1 MDLNDTQR
9 VAIGAAVDGLYRD
22 GTYAAPKMDKEA
34 ARQTFIAAVENGWS
48 FGDLERALSDD
59 KKANIKD
66 YLDASKSLGDARDQI
81 VNALDNLYPSFVPG
95 VEEDLRSAICILEQ
109 VASFADAIAKG
120 EEERPSARTYARNR
134 AIIEHLCFAW
144 VDIFGEIPGTSRNA
158 YESKRAK
165 GLGAPGQRFVAL
177 VLSVVAGAHEP
188 GRPPFDLINT
198 VIEELNRDDTRAVR
212 SLGYLSVFGAD

>member
-66 YLDASKSLGDARDQI
+66 YLDASKSLRGM
-81 VNALDNLYPSFVPG
+81 P
-95 VEEDLRSAICILEQ
+95 
-109 VASFADAIAKG
+109 
-120 EEERPSARTYARNR
+120 
-134 AIIEHLCFAW
+134 
-144 VDIFGEIPGTSRNA
+144 EIR
-158 YESKRAK
+158 
-165 GLGAPGQRFVAL
+165 
-177 VLSVVAGAHEP
+177 
-188 GRPPFDLINT
+188 
-198 VIEELNRDDTRAVR
+198 
-212 SLGYLSVFGAD
+212 